1 MYIYNYIICMNIW
14 ITHNNEIENRLGT
27 IHKRHFWR
35 RKWSK
40 STALYNMFYKK
51 TVQKW
56 MPIPIT
62 ITRKKTTETTY
73 RSRNCPDGEIE
84 HSRFQA
90 RQSLWDLFPD
100 EFATI
105 QNQHQI
111 ERSNLINSI
120 LYHKDFTHQ
129 LYKQSI
135 HSLQQYLFEIF
146 RKR

>member
-1 MYIYNYIICMNIW
+1 MNIW
-14 ITHNNEIENRLGT
+14 LTHNNEIENRLGT
-27 IHKRHFWR
+27 IHKRNFWR

-62 ITRKKTTETTY
+62 IARKKTTETTY
-73 RSRNCPDGEIE
+73 RSRNWADREIE
-84 HSRFQA
+84 YWSFQA

-111 ERSNLINSI
+111 ETSNLINSI

-129 LYKQSI
+129 LYQQSIHSLKSSI
-135 HSLQQYLFEIF
+135 HSLQQCLSAIF